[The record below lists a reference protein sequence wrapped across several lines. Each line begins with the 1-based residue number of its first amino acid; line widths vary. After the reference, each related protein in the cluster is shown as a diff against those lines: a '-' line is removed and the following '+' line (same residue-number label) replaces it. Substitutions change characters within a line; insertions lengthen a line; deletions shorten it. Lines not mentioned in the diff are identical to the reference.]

1 MTTMKFTKITS
12 PALPLLEENVD
23 TDAIIP
29 ARFLKAT
36 TREGFGDNLFRDW
49 RYDENNNELP
59 SIFNDEFYKKA
70 HIMLT
75 KRDFGIGSS
84 REHAS
89 WALYDFGIRCV
100 IGTSFGDIFYNNSL
114 KNGLLIVKLRA
125 REVEELFAAVA
136 SDKETQITVDL
147 EKQIV
152 SLPDRTGYEFVIE
165 PFRKKCLIEGID
177 DIGYILS
184 FEDKINVYEKM

>member
-1 MTTMKFTKITS
+1 MKFTKITS
-12 PALPLLEENVD
+12 HAIPLLEENVD

-29 ARFLKAT
+29 ARFLKTT

-59 SIFNDEFYKKA
+59 SLFNDEFYKQA

-75 KRDFGIGSS
+75 QKDFGIGSS
-84 REHAS
+84 REHAA
-89 WALYDFGIRCV
+89 WAIYDFGIRCV

-114 KNGLLIVKLRA
+114 KNGLLIVKLKPK
-125 REVEELFAAVA
+125 EIEELFAAVA
-136 SDKETQITVDL
+136 KEKETQITVDL
-147 EKQIV
+147 ERQIV
-152 SLPDRTGYEFVIE
+152 SLPDQTGYEFVIE
-165 PFRKKCLIEGID
+165 PFRKKCLLEGVD

-184 FEDKINVYEKM
+184 FEDKISKFENNV